1 MRIWMRTLVSL
12 RSVNTSAKGVPVR
25 NFWQDVRFGLRVLS
39 KSSSFAAIAILTL
52 ALGIGANTA
61 LFSVVNGVLL
71 NPLPFPNPDQL
82 VAVYSRTANFKES
95 SSSYPNFLDW
105 QKQNKSFASL
115 GAFRSESYNLTG
127 IGEPE
132 RLNCHMIS
140 AQFLPALGVPL
151 PLGRNFRP
159 EEDQPGAAP
168 VALLGDGLWKRK
180 FGASPDIL
188 GKTLTLN
195 GKSYTVVGV
204 APGRL
209 PVYSPTDVFVPI
221 GQWTD
226 PTFRDR
232 RISMGMNAIGRLKP
246 GVTFEEA
253 RAEMDRIGTNL
264 AAAYP
269 EANTGSGVT
278 LVPLKA
284 DVVGDVRGIL
294 LVLLGA
300 VGFVLLIAC
309 ANVANLLLARSTG
322 RAREFAIRSALGASP
337 ARVIRQLLTE
347 SVILGI
353 GGGLIGLLLAKWGT
367 RAILAAL
374 PAALPRS
381 EEIGIDAHVLL
392 FTMGISF
399 LTGILFGLVPAI
411 KSLRPDMHETLKEG
425 GRGSS
430 GARHRTQSVFVI
442 LEMAMA
448 LVLLIGAG
456 LMIRSLAALWGVNPG
471 FDAHQVLTYDI
482 SFTSRAD
489 VTAGQLRAKYRESLR
504 QFENVPGVENVSMMG
519 GSLPMTG
526 DSEVPFWIEGQPKP
540 ANQNEMPFAL
550 FYLVTSE
557 YAQAMRIPLERGRF
571 FNTRDDEHAPVV
583 AVIDSSF
590 ARKHFPG
597 QDPVGKHLNIG
608 LLDMQPEIVG
618 VIGHVEHWGLG
629 SREHQDL
636 QSQIYLLV
644 WQLPDRFW
652 PLLANGV
659 GWVARTTGAPGGV
672 ISGIREGEAKVDS
685 TAVIYNTRPME
696 EIVANSIAKQR
707 LTMILLSVFSTLA
720 LALSAVG
727 IYGVISYLTGQR
739 THEIGIRVALG
750 ASASDVLRMIL
761 GEGMRIT
768 LVGVGIGVVAALGL
782 TRLITKVIYGVSA
795 SDPLTFFGV
804 AILLS
809 GVALLACYVPARRA
823 MRVDPIIALRYE

>member
-1 MRIWMRTLVSL
+1 M
-12 RSVNTSAKGVPVR
+12 R
-25 NFWQDVRFGLRVLS
+25 NFWQDVRYGLRVLS
-39 KSSSFAAIAILTL
+39 KSSGFAAIAILTL

-71 NPLPFPNPDQL
+71 NPLPFPNPDEL
-82 VAVYSRTANFKES
+82 LAVYSKTS
-95 SSSYPNFLDW
+95 SFGQSSISYPNFLDW
-105 QKQNKSFASL
+105 HKDNTSFSSL

-132 RLNCHMIS
+132 RLNCQMVS
-140 AQFLPALGVPL
+140 AEFLPALGIPL

-159 EEDQPGAAP
+159 EEDQAGAAP
-168 VALLGDGLWKRK
+168 VALVGDRLWKRK

-188 GKTLTLN
+188 GKSLTLN

-204 APGRL
+204 APSRL
-209 PVYSPTDVFVPI
+209 PVFSPTDVYVPI

-232 RISMGMNAIGRLKP
+232 RITMGMNSIGRLKP
-246 GVTFEEA
+246 GVTFEQA
-253 RAEMDRIGTNL
+253 RADMDRIGRNL
-264 AAAYP
+264 EAAYP
-269 EANTGSGVT
+269 DSNKGTGIT
-278 LVPLKA
+278 LVPLKT
-284 DVVGDVRGIL
+284 DVVGDVRGVL

-347 SVILGI
+347 SVMLGV
-353 GGGLIGLLLAKWGT
+353 GGGVIGLLLAKWGT

-381 EEIGIDAHVLL
+381 EEIGIDSHVLL
-392 FTMGISF
+392 FTVGVSV

-411 KSLRPDMHETLKEG
+411 KTLRPDMHETLKEG

-430 GARHRTQSVFVI
+430 GARHGTQNVFVI
-442 LEMAMA
+442 VEMAMA

-456 LMIRSLAALWGVNPG
+456 LMIRSLAALWRVNPG
-471 FDAHQVLTYDI
+471 FDSRQVLTYDV
-482 SFTSRAD
+482 SFTSPAD
-489 VTAGQLRAKYRESLR
+489 ITAGQLRAKYRETLR
-504 QFENVPGVENVSMMG
+504 HFENVPGVESVSLMG

-540 ANQNEMPFAL
+540 ASQNEMPFAL
-550 FYLVTSE
+550 FYLVTPGYRE
-557 YAQAMRIPLERGRF
+557 TMRIPLEHGRF
-571 FNTRDDEHAPVV
+571 FNARDDERTPTA

-590 ARKHFPG
+590 ARKYFPG
-597 QDPVGKHLNIG
+597 QDPVGKRLHLS
-608 LLDMQPEIVG
+608 LLEMQPEIVG

-636 QSQIYLLV
+636 QSQIYLV
-644 WQLPDRFW
+644 IWQVPDRFW

-659 GWVARTTGAPGGV
+659 GWVARTTGAPASIV
-672 ISGIREGEAKVDS
+672 SGIREAEAKVDA
-685 TAVIYNTRPME
+685 TAVTYNVRPME

-707 LTMILLSVFSTLA
+707 LAMILLSVFSTLA
-720 LALSAVG
+720 LVLSAIG

-750 ASASDVLRMIL
+750 ASASDVLRMIV
-761 GEGMRIT
+761 GEGMRIA
-768 LVGVGIGVVAALGL
+768 LIGVGIGIVAALGL
-782 TRLITKVIYGVSA
+782 TRLITKIIYGVSA
-795 SDPLTFFGV
+795 NDPLTFIGV
-804 AILLS
+804 AVLLS
-809 GVALLACYVPARRA
+809 GVALIACYIPARRA